1 MTGAVRTCA
10 ARSPRAPSGRF
21 TSFSA
26 ATPKQRAQLA
36 AEDAAHT
43 LGRTLRRAELAGH
56 DPRHVLRAAVT
67 ERGFDQARQLTNVL
81 HHRIVNTWPLDP
93 VADTYTDW
101 TPQVD
106 DPQWRA
112 YLDTLTR
119 AADSR
124 RQELAEAATLDPP
137 DWALAAL
144 GHPPQD
150 SDERDGWQTRVGAVA
165 AHRELTGHDD
175 PLEPLGPPPKAGQVE
190 AYASWRAAWRA
201 LGRPDAERDELELS
215 DGQLRMR
222 VRALRREE
230 AWSPRYVGNEL
241 AGTRQAADTHRRTAA
256 LRAAEA
262 AANAERRVELH
273 RQAEQA
279 TALADTLDQRATEL
293 ADVEQARGTWLAHTA
308 ATRAAA
314 DRATAE
320 LTARGIDRDEPD
332 DTTTAEQWLAAHQA
346 EQQAEDP
353 HREITDEA
361 ELTDTTEQHAAER
374 AAADTSPAAKQRAV
388 EQTAEAGALRK
399 VNPPVAETAEPDL
412 REAATAEPVPTE
424 EDTVRVPTADETADS
439 VTRAQRALAEIRAR
453 DAAEQREAAEQQR
466 AEQLSRWHAQD
477 QAAEHQHAAQRDTLT
492 AGIGGPDH

>member
-67 ERGFDQARQLTNVL
+67 ERGFDQARQLANVL

-165 AHRELTGHDD
+165 AHRELTGYDD

-230 AWSPRYVGNEL
+230 SWSPRYVGNEL

-314 DRATAE
+314 ERAQSMLAERHADDAEPDPVVTAE
-320 LTARGIDRDEPD
+320 E
-332 DTTTAEQWLAAHQA
+332 WLAAHRDATTADEQHRAVTEADVIDRDDIADTDDEPHVDERA
-346 EQQAEDP
+346 ELAGRDL
-353 HREITDEA
+353 REIADA
-361 ELTDTTEQHAAER
+361 EPR
-374 AAADTSPAAKQRAV
+374 AAA
-388 EQTAEAGALRK
+388 
-399 VNPPVAETAEPDL
+399 
-412 REAATAEPVPTE
+412 
-424 EDTVRVPTADETADS
+424 EDVVRVPSADETA
-439 VTRAQRALAEIRAR
+439 AAIEKANRALAEMRAR
-453 DAAEQREAAEQQR
+453 DAVDTHEADQHRTE
-466 AEQLSRWHAQD
+466 ELNRWHAQD
-477 QAAEHQHAAQRDTLT
+477 QTAEHEAIDHAAVDDEPAFERSD
-492 AGIGGPDH
+492 AP